1 MSGLWILILGGIM
14 FMFVGGPVKEMAFAV
29 GGAILFSGTYIPSY
43 DKNRKA
49 SSRLKIW
56 IGEFLKHH

>member
-43 DKNRKA
+43 RHTYLNYYWNKT
-49 SSRLKIW
+49 KISQKP
-56 IGEFLKHH
+56 LA